1 MFHTGLIIHTTSIHS
16 LQWQHICLSQI
27 TSAIVVYHFS
37 VHNNLEL
44 ILVTDQS
51 TLKTSDFSAT
61 TFNISFL
68 SYLNEG
74 VDECTWEERKRARG
88 KVMEREWSREKREG
102 LEMEVRWASWEGG
115 HNKTFIAA
123 SKHIHT
129 YPIYPHSTTTS
140 PPLSILSILRK
151 VRW

>member
-1 MFHTGLIIHTTSIHS
+1 MAAYLLVTDIVFH
-16 LQWQHICLSQI
+16 
-27 TSAIVVYHFS
+27 FP
-37 VHNNLEL
+37 VHNSLWL
-44 ILVTDQS
+44 IFVTDQS
-51 TLKTSDFSAT
+51 TWKTSDFSAT

-74 VDECTWEERKRARG
+74 VDECTWEERKRAIG
-88 KVMEREWSREKREG
+88 KVMEREWSREKRKG

-115 HNKTFIAA
+115 HYKTFIAA

-129 YPIYPHSTTTS
+129 YPIYPHSPTTS

-151 VRW
+151 VGWLSRCDAHPVGPGVRSLSLQH